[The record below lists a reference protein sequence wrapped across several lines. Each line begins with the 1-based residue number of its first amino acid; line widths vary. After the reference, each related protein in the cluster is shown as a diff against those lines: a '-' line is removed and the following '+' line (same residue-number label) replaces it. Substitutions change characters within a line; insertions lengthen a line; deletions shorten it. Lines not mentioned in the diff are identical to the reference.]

1 MAEEDLNSENV
12 SEDEVRLRKS
22 SNLTTIKQET
32 ELFYYRLEK
41 KKKNVIT
48 TC

>member
-1 MAEEDLNSENV
+1 MAEEGFNSENV

-32 ELFYYRLEK
+32 ELFYYRLEIQ
-41 KKKNVIT
+41 KKNVFGM
-48 TC
+48 C